1 MQGRHT
7 YNFCFSKGFYSR
19 YTFCILS
26 IYLSERVYLMSKMA
40 QSNMHK
46 TNLNSWQLF
55 PDDPFFWVFFAFF
68 CVAIKIAVFIWWRV
82 NDRRNSNKVT
92 WSDSIFFRFLA
103 TWECFIGKIYHA
115 NILPTDISSNL
126 SKDLL
131 ISDGIIIKSKITNAW
146 VIFSSTNCS
155 LLTKVIFNWVLT
167 KPFCQNIFDIMLQ
180 KKLNRLK

>member
-7 YNFCFSKGFYSR
+7 YNFCLSKGFYWR

-82 NDRRNSNKVT
+82 NDRRNSNKMT
-92 WSDSIFFRFLA
+92 WSDSIFFRLPA

-115 NILPTDISSNL
+115 VSCPQIFPAIGRKIVWFLMEL
-126 SKDLL
+126 SLNP
-131 ISDGIIIKSKITNAW
+131 KSRTLGLSFLAPIALCW
-146 VIFSSTNCS
+146 
-155 LLTKVIFNWVLT
+155 
-167 KPFCQNIFDIMLQ
+167 Q
-180 KKLNRLK
+180 K